1 MSDVDLGCHES
12 LREPTRYF
20 AEARARGG
28 DVQWSERHK
37 AWALLSHAEA
47 VEGFKDS
54 ARLSADRAVV
64 FERAAAKHSPAF
76 RIVPE
81 LLAGWMNF
89 RDDPAHKRLRDPLRT
104 AFTPSKVAAR
114 EGDVRAIVEQTIDA
128 FGDAS
133 TVELHEAFSR
143 SIPAVVIATLLG
155 APPEDR
161 ERFQHWSDDLAGIVF
176 SLEPGRAVEE
186 PIVRAAQQFVTYFS
200 GLIARERKQPSG
212 NLLSALVHSDEGAAL
227 SPLELVGACTLLL
240 FGGHETTTNLLDNS
254 LALLLERPDL
264 AAELRAHPE
273 RFDTAIDEFMRVV
286 GPART
291 MARKVRVAHTRGG
304 HELAPGQTVFLAIA
318 SANHDAAVFPNPER
332 IDLTRSPNPH
342 LGFGWGQH
350 FCLGSRL
357 ARMEAR
363 VALQT
368 LLERFPKLAPAEPV
382 APRSGGVMGFAPRR
396 LLVRLR
402 G

>member
-1 MSDVDLGCHES
+1 MPDVDLGCHES

-28 DVQWSERHK
+28 DVQWSERHN
-37 AWALLSHAEA
+37 AWVLLSHAA
-47 VEGFKDS
+47 ALDGFKD
-54 ARLSADRAVV
+54 AERLSADRAEV
-64 FERAAAKHSPAF
+64 FARAALKHSEAF

-114 EGDVRAIVEQTIDA
+114 EGDVRAIVEQTIAA
-128 FGDAS
+128 FGSAD

-161 ERFQHWSDDLAGIVF
+161 ARFQHWSDDLAGIVF

-186 PIVRAAQQFVTYFS
+186 PIVRAAREFVSYFS
-200 GLIARERKQPSG
+200 ALIERERKQPSD
-212 NLLSALVHSDEGAAL
+212 NLLSALVHSEAGQL

-304 HELAPGQTVFLAIA
+304 HPLEPRQRVFLAIA
-318 SANHDAAVFPNPER
+318 SANHDQAVFPNPER

-350 FCLGSRL
+350 YCLGSRL